1 MSSAPRHRFGF
12 GRDRRLR
19 ASREFSRLKSDGQRW
34 VQGCLILNWAP
45 SASRAVS
52 RLGVVTG
59 SRIGSAVVRSRAR
72 RLLREAF
79 RRHQHRLTSAVDLV
93 LVARPSIAPRSAEAV
108 ERDYLTALKRVGLL
122 QLEPGTFPAPGSA
135 GVTVTGSANPPA

>member
-1 MSSAPRHRFGF
+1 MGSAPRHLFGF

-45 SASRAVS
+45 SVSRAGS

-59 SRIGSAVVRSRAR
+59 SRIGSAVVRTRAR

-79 RRHQHRLTSAVDLV
+79 RRNQHRLTTAVDLV

-108 ERDYLTALKRVGLL
+108 ERDFLAALKRVGLL
-122 QLEPGTFPAPGSA
+122 QSEPQPGSSPESTSVPA
-135 GVTVTGSANPPA
+135 SA

>member
-1 MSSAPRHRFGF
+1 MGSAPRHLFGF

-45 SASRAVS
+45 SVSRAGS

-59 SRIGSAVVRSRAR
+59 SRIGSAVVRTRAR

-79 RRHQHRLTSAVDLV
+79 RRNQHRLTTAVDLV

-108 ERDYLTALKRVGLL
+108 ERDFLAALKRVGLL
-122 QLEPGTFPAPGSA
+122 QSEAKPGSTPESTS
-135 GVTVTGSANPPA
+135 VTASA